1 MKNII
6 YMSTLTGEC
15 TENHKDAVALFNEGH
30 DIDIMGWSDA
40 LGEWICRMTWE
51 H

>member
-1 MKNII
+1 MKKII

-15 TENHKDAVALFNEGH
+15 TKNLKEAVALFKEGH
-30 DIDIMGWSDA
+30 EIDVMGWSDV
-40 LGEWICRMTWE
+40 LGEWICRLTWE